1 MRRWSAGG
9 LCLLIA
15 LMAVLGVAALDP
27 EWRAAVALS
36 MTEGNLADSLKR
48 PEFWGVEY
56 GFIGAHLAAGRG
68 FSGPYPDVAE
78 ATAVMPPLLPMLFG
92 AVFAFAGHQTI
103 AGFLLLL
110 IIRVIVL
117 GLGFWCLDRCAVEL
131 GGGGARQRLALAG
144 IAALLILV
152 FAPRQLLFLVYD
164 EWFLFGTVAFCLLS
178 ALRLLRGPR
187 VPTWRSTL
195 VWGAALGAMALT
207 QPIVAFALGC
217 AMIAAAP
224 RVQWPR
230 LLAALGVAALL
241 LVPWAVRNTVRFGSP
256 FTIKS
261 TLFFELYYGTLVSP
275 QGIHREEEVMTG
287 GRHPFSPGPEH
298 EHAMALG
305 ETAYFAEKRDLFMQ
319 SLRRSPGLYLAK
331 VAYRVAYVT
340 VLFPFSRV
348 HQDYFSPV
356 VPAAVKYALYPVPFL
371 AAIACWRLRPD
382 RRRELT
388 FLVLCYG
395 AFLLPYVL
403 IHFWLRYWVQ
413 ILPVHILLV
422 FIALRQAAAGFSRTR
437 RPAPPHS
444 RAGA

>member
-1 MRRWSAGG
+1 MTRWSAFGF
-9 LCLLIA
+9 CLLIA
-15 LMAVLGVAALDP
+15 ALAVLGVSALDP

-36 MTEGNLADSLKR
+36 MTEGNLADPLKR

-78 ATAVMPPLLPMLFG
+78 PTAVMPPLLPMVFG
-92 AVFAFAGHQTI
+92 AVFALAGYQTI

-110 IIRVIVL
+110 LIRVIVL
-117 GLGFWCLDRCAVEL
+117 GIGFWCLDRCAVEL
-131 GGGGARQRLALAG
+131 GGGGTRQRFALAG
-144 IAALLILV
+144 IAAILILV

-187 VPTWRSTL
+187 VPTRRSAL

-207 QPIVAFALGC
+207 QPVVAFALGC
-217 AMIAAAP
+217 AMVAAAL
-224 RVQWPR
+224 RDRRPR
-230 LLAALGVAALL
+230 LLAALGVAAIL

-275 QGIHREEEVMTG
+275 QGIHREEEVMSG

-298 EHAMALG
+298 EHAVALG
-305 ETAYFAEKRDLFMQ
+305 ETAYFAEKRDLFLKT
-319 SLRRSPGLYLAK
+319 LRQSPGLYLAK
-331 VAYRVAYVT
+331 VAYRAAYVT

-356 VPAAVKYALYPVPFL
+356 VPAAVKYELYPMPFL
-371 AAIACWRLRPD
+371 AAIVCWRLRPQ
-382 RRRELT
+382 RRRESV
-388 FLVLCYG
+388 FLILCYG

-413 ILPVHILLV
+413 ILPVHILLI
-422 FIALRQAAAGFSRTR
+422 FTALLQIASRV
-437 RPAPPHS
+437 S
-444 RAGA
+444 SKRA